1 MEERLEGLKIPAHIS
16 VILDGNGR
24 WAKKRG
30 LPRKSGHVQ
39 GCKTLEKILEDAAR
53 IGVKYF
59 SVYAFSTENWKRSE
73 DEVSALMQ
81 LFRYYAKKLMKTAA
95 DNNIRVLM
103 IGEKSRFDSDIAEA
117 ITNLVQS
124 TKDNTGM
131 TFVMAVNYGSR
142 DEITRAV
149 KKMLEDCRDGRIK
162 PDDVDEDMISSY
174 LDTAGI
180 PDPDLLIR
188 TSGEQRLSNFL
199 LWQLAYTEFY
209 FPDVLW
215 PDFTRDDLIKAIEQY
230 NKRERRFGGVIN
242 V

>member
-39 GCKTLEKILEDAAR
+39 GCKALEKILEDAAR

-103 IGEKSRFDSDIAEA
+103 IGEKSRFDNDIAEA
-117 ITNLVQS
+117 ISNLVQS

-149 KKMLEDCRDGRIK
+149 KKMLEDCRDGRIE

-215 PDFTRDDLIKAIEQY
+215 PDFKREDLIKAIEQY

>member
-1 MEERLEGLKIPAHIS
+1 MERLEGLKIPEHIA

-30 LPRKSGHVQ
+30 LPRKSGHVE
-39 GCKTLEKILEDAAR
+39 GCKALEVILEEASK

-59 SVYAFSTENWKRSE
+59 TVYAFSTENWKRSE

-81 LFRYYAKKLMKTAA
+81 LFRYYAKKMKKTAA
-95 DNNIRVLM
+95 ENNIKVRM
-103 IGEKSRFDSDIAEA
+103 IGEKSRFAPDIMEA
-117 ITNLVQS
+117 IDDLVNS
-124 TKDNTGM
+124 TKDNTGA
-131 TFVMAVNYGSR
+131 TFIMAVNYGSR
-142 DEITRAV
+142 DEIVRGTKR
-149 KKMLEDCRDGRIK
+149 MLEDYKNGKFELDEMG
-162 PDDVDEDMISSY
+162 EDMISSY
-174 LDTAGI
+174 LDTEGI

-209 FPDVLW
+209 FPEVLW
-215 PDFTRDDLIKAIEQY
+215 PDFDKEELYKAIEVY
-230 NKRERRFGGVIN
+230 NKRDRRFGGVTN

>member
-1 MEERLEGLKIPAHIS
+1 MEERLEGLKIPNHIS

-30 LPRKSGHVQ
+30 LPRKSGHVE
-39 GCKTLEKILEDAAR
+39 GCKALEVILEEAAKM
-53 IGVKYF
+53 GVGYF

-95 DNNIRVLM
+95 DNNIRVKM
-103 IGEKSRFDSDIAEA
+103 IGEKSRFAEDIADS
-117 ITNLVQS
+117 ITKLVDS

-131 TFVMAVNYGSR
+131 TFIMAVNYGSR
-142 DEITRAV
+142 DEIVRGT
-149 KKMLEDCRDGRIK
+149 KKMLEDYKAGNITI
-162 PDDVDEDMISSY
+162 DDVNEDMISSY
-174 LDTAGI
+174 LDTADI

-199 LWQLAYTEFY
+199 LWQLAYSEFY
-209 FPDVLW
+209 FPEVLW
-215 PDFTRDDLIKAIEQY
+215 PDFDKEELIKAIEQY

>member
-1 MEERLEGLKIPAHIS
+1 MEERLEGLKIPNHVS

-24 WAKKRG
+24 WAKMRG
-30 LPRKSGHVQ
+30 LPRKSGHVE
-39 GCKTLEKILEDAAR
+39 GCKTLEVVLEEASKMG
-53 IGVKYF
+53 INYF

-95 DNNIRVLM
+95 ENNIIVKM
-103 IGEKSRFDSDIAEA
+103 IGEKSRFEPDIAEA
-117 ITNLVQS
+117 ITQLVES
-124 TKDNTGM
+124 TKNNTGL
-131 TFVMAVNYGSR
+131 TFIMAVNYGSR
-142 DEITRAV
+142 DEIVRST
-149 KKMLEDCRDGRIK
+149 KKMLEDYKNGVITLDE
-162 PDDVDEDMISSY
+162 VNEDMISSY
-174 LDTAGI
+174 LDTAGV

-199 LWQLAYTEFY
+199 LWQAAYTEFY
-209 FPDVLW
+209 FPEVLW
-215 PDFTRDDLIKAIEQY
+215 PDFNKEELIKAIEQF